1 MLTEEHD
8 VQQRVSLLQ
17 QSLREDDAARVHA
30 LLQPQHPADIK
41 ECMQQLPAEL
51 WPRLLEAIPEWEKR
65 AEVVCQLEKAEWQQL
80 TAQLQPEDIARLIK
94 HMESDDAA
102 DVVGCL
108 SDEQK
113 HLVLCSLNVQ
123 ERASVLQLL
132 GYPQES
138 AGGIMQLE
146 RAQVSHKATVADAI
160 RTVRELVEEDVE
172 VLVVWAVDDDQRLV
186 GSCELSD
193 LLLHKSTTIVADIMN
208 KDVSGVEPFM
218 DQEKVAELFQKYDL
232 LAVPVL
238 DKQKHILG
246 RIVIDDVMDVL
257 AAEADED
264 ALHMAGTSTE
274 ELAHPTQVF
283 AIARVRL
290 PWLAISLLCSLA
302 SAFLLYAFEPVLG
315 KAIILV
321 PFISVITAMG
331 GNVAVQSATLLLRNL
346 VSGKTGSQDTTQFL
360 WREVKV
366 NLITGTAC
374 GLTCSLVATFGM
386 SNFNWHL
393 GMVVFFAV
401 AMGMAASSSVG
412 VLIPTLLRRLGVDPA
427 IASGPSVMTLSDI
440 TGIAIYLSIAIP
452 FLHYLQA

>member
-1 MLTEEHD
+1 MLIEEHE
-8 VQQRVSLLQ
+8 VQQRASLLE
-17 QSLREDDAARVHA
+17 QSLRKGDMPQVHA
-30 LLQPQHPADIK
+30 LLKPQHPADIK
-41 ECMQQLPAEL
+41 EFMQQLPVEL
-51 WPRLLEAIPEWEKR
+51 WPGLLEAIPEWEKR
-65 AEVVCQLEKAEWQQL
+65 AEVVCQLEQAQWQRL
-80 TAQLQPEDIARLIK
+80 MVWLQPGDIALLIK

-102 DVVGCL
+102 DIVGCL
-108 SDEQK
+108 SEEKK
-113 HLVLCSLNVQ
+113 HLVLCSLSVK

-132 GYPQES
+132 GYPQDS

-146 RAQVSHKATVADAI
+146 RAQVSHKATVTDAI

-172 VLVVWAVDDDQRLV
+172 VMVIWVVDDDQRLI

-193 LLLHKSTTIVADIMN
+193 LLLHKSTTRITDIMN
-208 KDVSGVEPFM
+208 ADVSGVEPFM
-218 DQEKVAELFQKYDL
+218 DQERVADLFQKYDL
-232 LAVPVL
+232 LVVPVV

-257 AAEADED
+257 SAEADED

-290 PWLAISLLCSLA
+290 PWLAVSLGCSLA
-302 SAFLLYAFEPVLG
+302 SAVLLCTFEEVLAQ
-315 KAIILV
+315 AIILV

-346 VSGKTGSQDTTQFL
+346 VSAKSGSQDISQFL
-360 WREVKV
+360 LREIKV
-366 NLITGTAC
+366 TLITGTAC
-374 GLTCSLVATFGM
+374 GLTSCVAAM
-386 SNFNWHL
+386 VLNEYNWHL
-393 GMVVFFAV
+393 GIVVFFAV
-401 AMGMAASSSVG
+401 VLGMTASSMVG
-412 VLIPTLLRRLGVDPA
+412 VLVPTFLRRLGVDPA

-452 FLHYLQA
+452 FLRYLQS